1 MYVCVHVYILL
12 LVSHHCKPHSAFVHC
27 SFSLTVFL
35 SLFLETSPDVPCLL
49 PGSIS
54 TSSMLNRDLLCP
66 CTSDCAERLCTLRFC
81 AGSRSCSGTDFCFSQ
96 RVVHAPASW
105 NAAEIHGWSMHCRVS
120 DEHLQ
125 LNEKQL

>member
-1 MYVCVHVYILL
+1 MYVCMYTYCSLCPITANLTL
-12 LVSHHCKPHSAFVHC
+12 STFVHC

-35 SLFLETSPDVPCLL
+35 SLFVETSPDVPCLL

-105 NAAEIHGWSMHCRVS
+105 NEAEIHGWSMRCRVS